1 MNNKG
6 FTVVE
11 LLTTFVIIGVVA
23 TLLIQISINLSDL
36 YNKTSVK
43 TELYYK
49 QSIISKN
56 LNETFLNNSIISIS
70 TCGTNCLDITY
81 IDYSKKQIK
90 IEDNLVYI
98 GDETFEI
105 VKNSKIG
112 DVKMDIIYSPV
123 TQQYKNDTIL
133 NIKIPIKY
141 IGIDNDFGIN
151 LVYQYNRTKV
161 SVTL

>member
-11 LLTTFVIIGVVA
+11 LITTFVIIGVIA
-23 TLLIQISINLSDL
+23 TLLIQITINLSDL

-56 LNETFLNNSIISIS
+56 LNEAFLNNSIISINS
-70 TCGTNCLDITY
+70 CGVNCLDITY
-81 IDYSKKQIK
+81 SDYSKKQIK
-90 IEDNLVYI
+90 IEDNLIFI
-98 GDETFEI
+98 GDEAFEL

-112 DVKMDIIYSPV
+112 DTKIDIIYSPV
-123 TQQYKNDTIL
+123 SLQYKNDTIL

-141 IGIDNDFGIN
+141 NGIDNDFGIN